1 MFHVKHCG
9 RTDNQNVMRIL
20 FLSLWFPFPPDNG
33 SKMRIYN
40 LLRALAQRHA
50 ITLLSFVG
58 PGEPIQPDGLKGICE
73 VIRTVP
79 WRPYQPRR
87 WKALLGLF
95 SPRPRFLV
103 DTDSPAMRRLLQE
116 ELARRDYDVIIGSE
130 IGAAVYVAE
139 VRGRAKLFEDAEVG
153 GYPSRLQASQ
163 GLRRLRHTLTWAKH
177 RRFLRG
183 LIARFDACTVVS
195 EVERRWL
202 VAIGVSPD
210 RLALIP
216 NGVDLGWYS
225 GVEPVPQPDTLI
237 FNGAL
242 TYFANYQAMAYFLER
257 IYPLIRAECPQV
269 RLLITGRT
277 EGVPLAG
284 LRADESVTFTGYV
297 PDIRPLVA
305 GSSVCIVPLLEGGGT
320 RLKIL
325 EAMALGTPVVATSK
339 GAEGLEVVPG
349 EHILI
354 ADDPAEFARH
364 TLALLRDAGLRA
376 RLAAQARACVQ
387 ARYDWEP
394 IGRQFTALVEQVTE
408 RRQTETR

>member
-1 MFHVKHCG
+1 
-9 RTDNQNVMRIL
+9 MRIL

-40 LLRALAQRHA
+40 LLRALAQRHHTV
-50 ITLLSFVG
+50 TLLSFVG
-58 PGEPIQPDGLKGICE
+58 QGEPIQPDGLKDICQGIH
-73 VIRTVP
+73 IVP
-79 WRPYQPRR
+79 RRPYQPTR

-116 ELARRDYDVIIGSE
+116 ELGRQDYDVIIGSQ
-130 IGAAVYVAE
+130 IDTAVYVAE
-139 VRGRAKLFEDAEVG
+139 VQGKVKVFEEAEVG
-153 GYPSRLQASQ
+153 GYPSQLQASQ
-163 GLRRLRHTLTWAKH
+163 GLRRLRHALTWVKH
-177 RRFLRG
+177 QRYLRS
-183 LIARFDACTVVS
+183 LIACFDACTVVS
-195 EVERRWL
+195 EVEKHWL
-202 VAIGVSPD
+202 VAIGVDPD

-242 TYFANYQAMAYFLER
+242 TYFANYRAMAYFLER

-269 RLLITGRT
+269 RLAITGRT
-277 EGVPLAG
+277 EGVDIAA
-284 LRADESVTFTGYV
+284 LRTDKSVTFTGYV

-305 GSSVCIVPLLEGGGT
+305 GSSVCVVPLLEGGGT

-339 GAEGLEVVPG
+339 GAEGLEAIHG

-364 TLALLRDAGLRA
+364 TLALLRDAALRA
-376 RLAAQARACVQ
+376 RLAAQARAFVQ

-394 IGRQFTALVEQVTE
+394 IGRRFTALVEQVAE
-408 RRQTETR
+408 RKRAEG

>member
-1 MFHVKHCG
+1 
-9 RTDNQNVMRIL
+9 MRIL

-58 PGEPIQPDGLKGICE
+58 QGEPIQPDGLKGICE
-73 VIRTVP
+73 AIRTVP
-79 WRPYQPRR
+79 SRPYRPTR
-87 WKALLGLF
+87 WKALLGLL

-116 ELARRDYDVIIGSE
+116 ELARQDYDVIIASQ

-139 VRGRAKLFEDAEVG
+139 VRGRAKVFEEVEVG
-153 GYPSRLQASQ
+153 SYLTRLQMSQ
-163 GLRRLRHTLTWAKH
+163 GLRRLRHAFTWAKH
-177 RRFLRG
+177 RRYVRR

-195 EVERRWL
+195 EVEKRWL
-202 VAIGVSPD
+202 VEMGINAD
-210 RLALIP
+210 RIALIP

-225 GVEPVPQPDTLI
+225 GVEVHPQPDTLI

-269 RLLITGRT
+269 RLAITGRT
-277 EGVPLAG
+277 EGVDLAG

-305 GSSVCIVPLLEGGGT
+305 GSSVCVVPLLEGGGT

-339 GAEGLEVVPG
+339 GAEGLEAIHG

-354 ADDPAEFARH
+354 ADDPADFARH
-364 TLALLRDAGLRA
+364 TIALLSQPELRT
-376 RLAAQARACVQ
+376 RLAGNARALVQ

-394 IGRQFTALVEQVTE
+394 IGRQFTALVERVA
-408 RRQTETR
+408 RRQERKVSDPSQLG

>member
-1 MFHVKHCG
+1 MGCLAQI
-9 RTDNQNVMRIL
+9 RDCEMRIL

-58 PGEPIQPDGLKGICE
+58 QGEPIQPDGLKGLCE

-79 WRPYQPRR
+79 WKPYQPTR

-103 DTDSPAMRRLLQE
+103 DTDSPAMRRLLHE
-116 ELARRDYDVIIGSE
+116 ELAQRDYDVIIGSQ

-139 VRGRAKLFEDAEVG
+139 AQGKAKVFEEVEVG
-153 GYPSRLQASQ
+153 SYLTRLQTGQ
-163 GLRRLRHTLTWAKH
+163 GLQRLRHAFTWAKH

-195 EVERRWL
+195 EVEERWL
-202 VAIGVSPD
+202 VAIGVNPD

-225 GVEPVPQPDTLI
+225 GVEPIPQADTLI

-242 TYFANYQAMAYFLER
+242 TYFANYRAMAYFLER

-269 RLLITGRT
+269 RLAITGRT
-277 EGVPLAG
+277 EGVDIAALC
-284 LRADESVTFTGYV
+284 ADESVTFTGYV

-339 GAEGLEVVPG
+339 GAEGLGATHG
-349 EHILI
+349 EHLLI

-364 TLALLRDAGLRA
+364 TLALLRDAALRA
-376 RLAAQARACVQ
+376 RLATNARAFVQ

-394 IGRQFTALVEQVTE
+394 IGRQFTALVESISSL
-408 RRQTETR
+408 RSK

>member
-1 MFHVKHCG
+1 
-9 RTDNQNVMRIL
+9 MRVL

-58 PGEPIQPDGLKGICE
+58 QGEPIQPDGLQGLCE

-79 WRPYQPRR
+79 WKPYQPTR

-103 DTDSPAMRRLLQE
+103 DTDSPAMRRLLHQ
-116 ELARRDYDVIIGSE
+116 ELAQRDYDVVIGSQ
-130 IGAAVYVAE
+130 IGAAVYAAE
-139 VRGRAKLFEDAEVG
+139 VRGKVKVFEEVEVG
-153 GYPSRLQASQ
+153 SYLTRLQASQ
-163 GLRRLRHTLTWAKH
+163 GLRRLRHAFTWAKH
-177 RRFLRG
+177 RRFLRR
-183 LIARFDACTVVS
+183 LIAPFDACTVVS
-195 EVERRWL
+195 EVEKRWL
-202 VAIGVSPD
+202 VEIGVNAD
-210 RLALIP
+210 RIALIP

-225 GVEPVPQPDTLI
+225 GVEAHPQADTLI

-242 TYFANYQAMAYFLER
+242 TYFANYQAMAYFLEQ

-269 RLLITGRT
+269 RLVITGRT
-277 EGVPLAG
+277 QGVALAG

-305 GSSVCIVPLLEGGGT
+305 GSSVCIAPLLEGGGT

-339 GAEGLEVVPG
+339 GAEGLEAVHG

-354 ADDPAEFARH
+354 ADDPAEFAHH
-364 TLALLRDAGLRA
+364 TIALLRDAELRA
-376 RLAAQARACVQ
+376 RLAVQARAFVQ

-394 IGRQFTALVEQVTE
+394 IGRQFTALVEEVVEQ
-408 RRQTETR
+408 RRSSRV

>member
-1 MFHVKHCG
+1 
-9 RTDNQNVMRIL
+9 MRIL

-50 ITLLSFVG
+50 VTLLSFVG
-58 PGEPIQPDGLKGICE
+58 QGEPIQPDGLKGICE
-73 VIRTVP
+73 AVRTVP
-79 WRPYQPRR
+79 WRPYQPTR

-116 ELARRDYDVIIGSE
+116 ELARQDYDVIIGSQ
-130 IGAAVYVAE
+130 IGAAAYVGQ
-139 VRGRAKLFEDAEVG
+139 VRGRAKVFEEVEVG

-163 GLRRLRHTLTWAKH
+163 GLRRLRHALTWAKH
-177 RRFLRG
+177 RRYLRR

-195 EVERRWL
+195 EVEKRWL
-202 VAIGVSPD
+202 VEIGINPD
-210 RLALIP
+210 HIALVP

-225 GVEPVPQPDTLI
+225 EVEPIPQPDTLI

-242 TYFANYQAMAYFLER
+242 TYFANYQAMAYFLEQ
-257 IYPLIRAECPQV
+257 IYPLIRAGHPQV
-269 RLLITGRT
+269 RLAITGRT
-277 EGVPLAG
+277 EGVALAG

-339 GAEGLEVVPG
+339 GAEGLGATPG

-364 TLALLRDAGLRA
+364 TLALLRDAQWRA
-376 RLAAQARACVQ
+376 RLAAQARAFVQ

-394 IGRQFTALVEQVTE
+394 IGRQFTALVEQVAGRKQAE
-408 RRQTETR
+408 KR